1 LPAWNRR
8 TFLTTTPTNLGELL
22 RRYQASP
29 EARAAAP
36 TSKVKRAQAFDIT
49 IRYFGGALTLAAI
62 EKRDFRSKLYDW
74 RDSYADRPH
83 AANDYIKH
91 LNTVLNW
98 AVDRGYMRDNPA
110 AGLKKLK
117 TASRADIIWTPH
129 HIKALRE
136 VAEPAVLQVFDIGR
150 WTGLRLG
157 DILALRAFQ
166 FEDGW
171 LSVTPQKTVKLGIRL
186 SLPYYLLPPL
196 GDVVTQLLRIEWLP
210 QTQVLRNLVGGPW
223 LISNYE
229 KKLNLAKAKAGL
241 SGEDL
246 HFHDLRGTLV
256 TALLEA
262 GCTEAETGSISGH
275 GLAHGNMRSYA
286 ARTRPLAE
294 SAYRK
299 LAAIG
304 WGL

>member
-1 LPAWNRR
+1 
-8 TFLTTTPTNLGELL
+8 
-22 RRYQASP
+22 
-29 EARAAAP
+29 
-36 TSKVKRAQAFDIT
+36 VKRAQAFDKAIQ
-49 IRYFGGALTLAAI
+49 RFGGGLTLTAI
-62 EKRDFRSKLYDW
+62 EKRDFRSQLYDW

-83 AANDYIKH
+83 AAYDYIKH

-110 AGLKKLK
+110 AGLKRIKV
-117 TASRADIIWTPH
+117 ASRANIIWTPE
-129 HIKALRE
+129 HIKAFRE
-136 VAEPAVLQVFDIGR
+136 AAEPAVLQVFDIGR

-157 DILALRAFQ
+157 DILALRTFQ

-171 LSVTPQKTVKLGIRL
+171 ISVTPQKTVKLGIRL
-186 SLPYYLLPPL
+186 GIPYYLLPPL
-196 GDVVTQLLRIEWLP
+196 GEVVTRLLSVEWLP

-223 LISNYE
+223 LIDNYE
-229 KKLNLAKAKAGL
+229 KKLNQVKARAGL
-241 SGEDL
+241 AGENL

-256 TALLEA
+256 TSLLEA

-275 GLAHGNMRSYA
+275 GLAQGNMRSYA

-299 LAAIG
+299 LAEYIG
-304 WGL
+304 HGL